1 MRAVALD
8 PSSRVTL
15 RELVAMLQ
23 GLLVPLSLALFA
35 AGLMFEDYSLAV
47 VGVLCLYAANVMYG
61 CLNLQ
66 DRLLF
71 LFLHAG
77 MALFL
82 LPRPV
87 IGLFNSDRA
96 WMLSSGETTSFALA
110 ALYLSLMFLF
120 FGAAACDAVSRFN
133 ERRKADVERLAPR
146 KVPGA
151 DVRGFGAG
159 VRSFAPGL
167 VAKVSE
173 SEKIRFIRIAALLC
187 FLVCLAGSFAEGAI
201 TLSYM
206 QGLSYEDYYLIDPGE
221 HVPWLVS
228 LLAVMAPYLMCAY
241 LATMPRRAPS
251 VTVMV
256 LHVLT
261 TVPMLIVGSRSDF
274 VISFLFA
281 ALYFVF
287 RHVTDK
293 RERWITKRIVA
304 IAVVAV
310 PVGIVSMGL
319 VNYIRADSVLPDTDV
334 LGMFEDAF
342 WKQGVTFTV
351 LGYAYDVN
359 AEVQNLG
366 FKFFSIGSFVSNITQ
381 GFIGQVILGLPSL
394 PSGNSAEVALHGNE
408 YAHTMS
414 YFAHPNYLG
423 GEGWGS
429 SYILELFADFGYAG
443 IAVGSFL
450 IACAFFLLSRSVGR
464 GWFWGMV
471 ALIGASNVFHMP
483 RGYAIEWISFIWT
496 TRFLGA
502 MVLLLCVAGL
512 LAFASQVGPR
522 VSRLA
527 SCKEKVYEGTHGSGK
542 GFSVVNQGI
551 ALVPSCSTSARCDNG
566 KDATFEHGDRF
577 ALRREI
583 R

>member
-1 MRAVALD
+1 MSSAVVGRTSKAA
-8 PSSRVTL
+8 L
-15 RELVAMLQ
+15 RELAVLFQ
-23 GLLVPLSLALFA
+23 SLLVPLSLALFI
-35 AGLMFEDYSLAV
+35 AGLSFGDYSLAA
-47 VGVLCLYAANVMYG
+47 VGVLCLYAANVVYG

-87 IGLFNSDRA
+87 IGLFNPDRS
-96 WMLSSGETTSFALA
+96 WMLSSDETTSFALT

-120 FGAAACDAVSRFN
+120 LGAAVCDAISCFN
-133 ERRKADVERLAPR
+133 RRRGAEVERLAPR
-146 KVPGA
+146 KIPGA
-151 DVRGFGAG
+151 EARGLGAG
-159 VRSFAPGL
+159 IRSFAPDL

-173 SEKIRFIRIAALLC
+173 SDKIRFIRAAALLC
-187 FLVCLAGSFAEGAI
+187 FLVCLAGSFMEGAI

-206 QGLSYEDYYLIDPGE
+206 QGLSYEDYYLIDPSE

-251 VTVMV
+251 VIVMV

-261 TVPMLIVGSRSDF
+261 TVPMLMVGSRSDF

-310 PVGIVSMGL
+310 PVGVVSMGL

-351 LGYAYDVN
+351 FGYAYDVN

-450 IACAFFLLSRSVGR
+450 IACAFYLLSRSVGR
-464 GWFWGMV
+464 SWFWGMV

-496 TRFLGA
+496 TRFMGA

-522 VSRLA
+522 VSRLVPR
-527 SCKEKVYEGTHGSGK
+527 KEEGHEEARGSGK
-542 GFSVVNQGI
+542 GFFVVNRG
-551 ALVPSCSTSARCDNG
+551 LRLCRLARRAC
-566 KDATFEHGDRF
+566 DATMERT
-577 ALRREI
+577 
-583 R
+583 